1 MANRFDWNALEQ
13 QIRGALVAYE
23 ELSRTKALAVIS
35 ASELFEIDYEAAV
48 DCITDGGND
57 RGIDLFF
64 IDDRDGRKDI
74 HLVQA
79 KCVEDF
85 EKVKNNFPG
94 SEVDKIL
101 SFVND
106 LVTEDHEALRTANPL
121 LKAKIADASEVL
133 REPHATIT
141 VHFVSNTASLIEN
154 EIRRIENA
162 FARYAAIK
170 FKMHDIDALSDFF
183 LEKRAPNLVREI
195 SAIDTNFFDR
205 TDQNIRGVVCT
216 VAANDV
222 IEMIRSETDK
232 GAVEEAIFD
241 QNVRVYLKKTN
252 RINRSIIES
261 ALSEQNHMFW
271 YQNNG
276 ITMTCDRIEMG
287 PAKRNP
293 KIKMHNVQI
302 VNGGQTSNC
311 LFEASMESPDKVS
324 DVLLLVRI
332 IETTSEEV
340 KSYIAETTNSQTPIN
355 VRDLKSNDRL
365 QRQLE
370 ANFAEIGLHYERK
383 KGQFS
388 NEAADLR
395 VDALDAAQAYLAY
408 GLGLPEVAKKDRG
421 RIFGDLYETV
431 FSEEVTAQK
440 LLASKRV
447 MDCISARK
455 KVLRARIKAEDDLVP
470 GEMSLIDGAFHALF
484 AVRQICIRD
493 AVDPWD
499 VVVSTARVDEAVA
512 LIGKLYVEMAAG
524 NETFSSNRFFK
535 DARTKDLIT
544 RAVG

>member
-13 QIRGALVAYE
+13 HIEAVIASYD
-23 ELSRTKALAVIS
+23 ELNRTKALAVIS
-35 ASELFEIDYEAAV
+35 ASELFEIDYEEAV

-57 RGIDLFF
+57 RGVDLFF
-64 IDDRDGRKDI
+64 IDDRDGKKDI
-74 HLVQA
+74 HLIQS
-79 KCVEDF
+79 KCSEEF
-85 EKVKNNFPG
+85 EGSKKNFPG
-94 SEVDKIL
+94 KEVDKII

-106 LVTEDHEALRTANPL
+106 LVTDDKEALKTANPL
-121 LKAKIADASEVL
+121 LKAKIADAALIL
-133 REPHATIT
+133 READATIS
-141 VHFVSNTASLIEN
+141 VHFVSNTLPLIED
-154 EIRRIENA
+154 EIKRIDNA
-162 FARYAAIK
+162 FSRYAAIR
-170 FKMHDIDALSDFF
+170 FVMHDLDALSDFF
-183 LEKRAPNLVREI
+183 LEKRTPNLTRELT
-195 SAIDTNFFDR
+195 AIDTNFFDR

-216 VAANDV
+216 VAACDIV
-222 IEMIRSETDK
+222 EMIRSEVDEK
-232 GAVEEAIFD
+232 SVEDAIFD
-241 QNVRVYLKKTN
+241 QNVRVYLKKN
-252 RINRSIIES
+252 NKINRSIIES
-261 ALSEQNHMFW
+261 AVSEQNHMFW

-287 PAKRNP
+287 PARRNP

-311 LFEASMESPDKVS
+311 LFEASMESPEKIS

-340 KSYIAETTNSQTPIN
+340 KASIAETTNSQTPIN

-365 QRQLE
+365 QRQIE
-370 ANFAEIGLHYERK
+370 ANFAEIGLYYERK

-388 NEAADLR
+388 MEPLHLR

-431 FSEEVTAQK
+431 FSEDVTAPK
-440 LLASKRV
+440 LLTAKQL
-447 MDCISARK
+447 MDTIHALK
-455 KVLRARIKAEDDLVP
+455 KALRGRIKAEENLAP

-484 AVRQICIRD
+484 ALRQMCERD
-493 AVDPWD
+493 GVDPWD
-499 VVVSTARVDEAVA
+499 MAAAAERVDGAVA
-512 LIGKLYVEMAAG
+512 LVAQLYAELSAG

-535 DARTKDLIT
+535 DARTKDLVT